1 MQSVSFKHLAMPAPM
16 QQDNDSY
23 EESDGTDDGSESTK
37 SSNKTVVPPPPPPAL
52 PAQQTPAVAAVG
64 RGPGAAQRH
73 HSPSRRH
80 SHQVRRSHGRSR
92 RSKSARARGQQR
104 NKRDRS
110 RGRRQKRRSHRHRR
124 GDRRRKESQERRQND
139 NRKRRSEEKRR
150 SRSRTPLQ
158 RDKSRAQSAA
168 PGIKLQERKHTNLS
182 PTFGKLNFQCQHC
195 GRRFG
200 TEHSLEQHQWSSQ
213 YCAEKQGKGRKAR
226 KQCTCGS
233 WITDEARAWQQ
244 HYNASPACDPNAARK
259 EKQTEA
265 QQQLPQPQQQLPQQ
279 QLAQPLPSSGSSVAN
294 RGALSSLFLSLSQ
307 LTNDQ

>member
-1 MQSVSFKHLAMPAPM
+1 MPAPM

-23 EESDGTDDGSESTK
+23 EESDGKDDGSESTK

-80 SHQVRRSHGRSR
+80 SRQVRRSHGRSR

-110 RGRRQKRRSHRHRR
+110 RGRRQKRRRSHRHRR

-265 QQQLPQPQQQLPQQ
+265 QQQLPQQQLPQQ